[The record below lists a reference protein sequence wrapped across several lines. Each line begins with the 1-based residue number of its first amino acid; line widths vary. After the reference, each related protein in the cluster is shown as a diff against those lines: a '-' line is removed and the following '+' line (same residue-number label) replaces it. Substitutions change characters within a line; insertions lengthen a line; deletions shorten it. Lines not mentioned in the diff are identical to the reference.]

1 MKSGFLD
8 KLIDRLDRLDSG
20 SLQTQFLHLA
30 REKGLLETIF
40 HAIQEGLIVL
50 DGRARIQYA
59 NRASERL
66 LGFSV
71 DAAQGQPIKKYLRE
85 IEWDLVLN
93 LDTAEWSRLLSRE
106 IEITYP
112 QHRFVTFYVVPL
124 PGEGDQKAGAVVIL
138 RDVTRERETEAQN
151 IESERLTALTL
162 LAAGVA
168 HEMGNP
174 LNSLTIHL
182 QLMDREIRHL
192 PEEDRK
198 SLQELVDISRREV
211 QRLDQIITQFLRAV
225 RPSTPGLERASLKDV
240 VDTTLEFL
248 RHEIKDRDIL
258 VEVEA
263 PDDLPPAYIDK
274 NQIKQAFFNVIR
286 NAMQAMPHGGILKI
300 TLSSSDRF
308 VSVAFKDT
316 GGGIA
321 PDDLGNIFDP
331 YFTTKAEGSGLGLMI
346 VQRIVRDH
354 GGELEVQ
361 SAPRAGTTFTL
372 HLPRDERRIRLLK
385 AAKSTQAGDERPP
398 DTRHPAPDTP

>member
-1 MKSGFLD
+1 
-8 KLIDRLDRLDSG
+8 LIDRLDRLDSG
-20 SLQTQFLHLA
+20 NLQTQFLRLA

-50 DGRARIQYA
+50 DGKGKMQYA
-59 NRASERL
+59 NQAAERL
-66 LGFSV
+66 LGFSM
-71 DAAQGQPIKKYLRE
+71 DSAQGQPIKRYLRE
-85 IEWDLVLN
+85 IEWDLVLG
-93 LDTAEWSRLLSRE
+93 LDTAEWSRLVSRE
-106 IEITYP
+106 IEIGYP

-124 PGEGDQKAGAVVIL
+124 PDEGNKSSGAVVIL

-151 IESERLTALTL
+151 IESERLNALTL

-168 HEMGNP
+168 HEIGNP

-182 QLMDREIRHL
+182 QLMARELQHL
-192 PEEDRK
+192 PEAEQK
-198 SLQELVDISRREV
+198 LLQELVDVSRREV
-211 QRLDQIITQFLRAV
+211 QRLDQIISQFLRAV
-225 RPSTPGLERASLKDV
+225 RPSTPGLERASLREV

-258 VEVEA
+258 VEVES
-263 PDDLPPAYIDK
+263 PDELPPATIDK
-274 NQIKQAFFNVIR
+274 NQIKQAFFNIIR

-300 TLSSSDRF
+300 ILSSSDRF
-308 VSVAFKDT
+308 VSVAFQDT

-331 YFTTKAEGSGLGLMI
+331 YFTTKPEGSGLGLMI

-361 SAPRAGTTFTL
+361 SAPRAGTTFTI
-372 HLPRDERRIRLLK
+372 HLPRDERRIRMLK
-385 AAKSTQAGDERPP
+385 AAKSTQAGTE
-398 DTRHPAPDTP
+398 TTS